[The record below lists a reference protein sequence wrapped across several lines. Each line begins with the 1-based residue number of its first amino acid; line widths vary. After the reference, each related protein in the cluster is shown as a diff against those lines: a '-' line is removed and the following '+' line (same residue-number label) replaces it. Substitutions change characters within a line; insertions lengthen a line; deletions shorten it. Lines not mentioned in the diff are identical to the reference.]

1 MQDIIYFLY
10 MYYLSHVE
18 AFKSLLQANPEYL
31 LLFNES
37 QNAATSCPPDSAQ
50 EHTLLATGSNLSSPN
65 VTPAHLSSPANGT
78 NSASRTLQEANN
90 DIIVVIDWERETHS
104 CKYE

>member
-10 MYYLSHVE
+10 CLSHVE
-18 AFKSLLQANPEYL
+18 PAFKSLLQANPEYL

-37 QNAATSCPPDSAQ
+37 QKSVTSCPPDNAQ
-50 EHTLLATGSNLSSPN
+50 ELTLLATGSNLPSPN

-90 DIIVVIDWERETHS
+90 DIIVAIDWEREIHS
-104 CKYE
+104 YKYE